1 MTAVTQELFKDK
13 RMGFFLYLGVEAV
26 MFLTLF
32 ATYIIFTPPDTG
44 ARPEEVFKAKEVLKT
59 SAALLPSSLTLL
71 LAERGLVKGKRSW
84 VWGGL
89 VLTFLLGSTFLA
101 LEINEF
107 YRYAAHEGY
116 VLSMNNYLASFYV
129 LVGLH
134 ASHVAFGLMWM
145 VILMFRLSFSKLRDY
160 FIEKHKIFNYY
171 WHFVDIIWVL
181 IVLIVYLP
189 YII

>member
-1 MTAVTQELFKDK
+1 MTTVTQELFKDK

-32 ATYIIFTPPDTG
+32 ATYLVYTPPESG
-44 ARPEEVFKAKEVLKT
+44 AHPEEVFKAQEVIKA

-71 LAERGLVKGKRSW
+71 LAERGLVNRNRAL
-84 VWGGL
+84 VWTGL
-89 VLTFLLGSTFLA
+89 ILTFLLGALFLA
-101 LEINEF
+101 FELNEF
-107 YRYAAHEGY
+107 YRYAAVDGY
-116 VLSMNNYLASFYV
+116 VISMNNFLASFYV

-134 ASHVAFGLMWM
+134 AAHVAFGLVWM
-145 VILMFRLSFSKLRDY
+145 VILMVRFSVSNLRDY
-160 FIEKHKIFNYY
+160 FIEKHRIFNYY

-181 IVLIVYLP
+181 IILIVYLP